1 MAKKFYSQNQ
11 KIIFQINIDKD
22 DMNDIYKFQ
31 IKDGIKKFDEY
42 KEKIIYE
49 NILKNLKNFF
59 DEDINITE
67 YPDLIEQSKKYQY
80 DYVFNLFQKLIE
92 SKEKKISFQHF
103 IDIINAEVYKDGIL
117 EFINKYIKD
126 KKSSNKKIE
135 LIEKGQI
142 DIDVDNKEEILIK
155 QLNEEKIMVYIGKK
169 LGIYSTNDLSLLFSI
184 NIDINIDIIS
194 PIIILKNGNILLIT
208 TENKNNNKK
217 EDLIT
222 IINSKTFKIEQ
233 KIPLF
238 LSRDIFSLIELSND
252 DIAYTNEIGLVIYT
266 KKNGKYIFSKL
277 IPYARGILKQINEDS
292 FLSLGQMIIKFS
304 IEDYSVIGAMPN
316 FGRNHKLIKFKNDI
330 YALYGGEIGGALS
343 QSLICYLDINKFEIV
358 FYRYLD
364 RIVEDIIPLSGDN
377 YFIIL
382 KWYVYTSRCESKI
395 YEIVSKPIEYEDTY
409 GFIDV
414 SFCESDSDDYEKI
427 KALENVSYKQ
437 FIRLSDNK
445 ILLKKYYWVCLFE
458 YKK

>member
-1 MAKKFYSQNQ
+1 
-11 KIIFQINIDKD
+11 
-22 DMNDIYKFQ
+22 MNDIYKFQ
-31 IKDGIKKFDEY
+31 ISDSMKKLDEY

-59 DEDINITE
+59 GEDINITE
-67 YPDLIEQSKKYQY
+67 HPDLIEQSKKYQY

-103 IDIINAEVYKDGIL
+103 IDIINAEVYKDDIL

-208 TENKNNNKK
+208 TENKNNNKQ

-238 LSRDIFSLIELSND
+238 LSKDIFSLIELSND
-252 DIAYTNEIGLVIYT
+252 DIAYTN
-266 KKNGKYIFSKL
+266 
-277 IPYARGILKQINEDS
+277 
-292 FLSLGQMIIKFS
+292 
-304 IEDYSVIGAMPN
+304 
-316 FGRNHKLIKFKNDI
+316 
-330 YALYGGEIGGALS
+330 
-343 QSLICYLDINKFEIV
+343 
-358 FYRYLD
+358 
-364 RIVEDIIPLSGDN
+364 
-377 YFIIL
+377 
-382 KWYVYTSRCESKI
+382 
-395 YEIVSKPIEYEDTY
+395 
-409 GFIDV
+409 
-414 SFCESDSDDYEKI
+414 
-427 KALENVSYKQ
+427 
-437 FIRLSDNK
+437 
-445 ILLKKYYWVCLFE
+445 
-458 YKK
+458 